1 MTIIVCII
9 GALVGL
15 AVALGARHWAMPY
28 ALRAQEAQIRDGK
41 MPSFGFPAPA
51 FLRDPQSLRR
61 LTIFIYRYFFPVIFA
76 VVFATAAYEIYNGG
90 SR

>member
-1 MTIIVCII
+1 MTIIVCLI

-15 AVALGARHWAMPY
+15 AVALGARRWALPY
-28 ALRAQEAQIRDGK
+28 VLRVQELHVRDGH
-41 MPSFGFPAPA
+41 MPSFGLPAPA
-51 FLRDPQSLRR
+51 FLRDPQRAR
-61 LTIFIYRYFFPVIFA
+61 QLTIFVYRYFFPVIFA